1 MRGSAR
7 LPTFVAGLGAVLG
20 LVGVG
25 AGVGCGD
32 EPICQSDVFIA
43 VQTAQVV
50 SDVDRAAPG
59 IQADIAVRTSAAAG
73 ELIRLEVVNPD
84 GVVATRLEA
93 IVDGRGNAVFPA
105 VPVFA
110 PRTKL
115 RASVDT
121 FCGFT
126 SNEVTVDVLAASGC
140 EVALVPAPEN
150 NPFYAPL
157 GVLSTTSDP
166 DPATPGYQTTASV
179 TTRPGWTVE
188 LLRSTATGDELV
200 ASTTATAEGIA
211 SFART
216 LGDGL
221 VVLRAICRG
230 PDEPVAS
237 LGLTVLVDTT
247 RPICRF
253 TTPFA
258 GSTITPRFDTNANLA
273 DGVQLALAAEVS
285 GIDVEGEPTTL
296 VYQATANGAP
306 VSATTTAV
314 SANGRTTAVASLM
327 PATTPASFAFKLG
340 ARDHAGNTC
349 EATETYDVSYD
360 ACDLAVVAPVVAI
373 NRDANT
379 VAGDGSQIDITLAAS
394 SGCVGRTV
402 TATCGS
408 NSSTGVVQANGGA
421 ALRATIC
428 SSSPCESEATCT
440 FTVTNAAALTTE
452 TTAAFRFDD
461 QAPTVFLELVAPVLA
476 CGSSVTA
483 ASDID
488 PATDGVQLTARVTAS
503 GATSRFLEVANAA
516 GSFTQG
522 VSGDHVF
529 TVVPGLNRIIGSA
542 VDAVG
547 NRGTSATCNV
557 TLAN

>member
-1 MRGSAR
+1 MRGPAR

-20 LVGVG
+20 LVGL
-25 AGVGCGD
+25 GVGCGD

-50 SDVDRAAPG
+50 TDVDRAAPG

-73 ELIRLEVVNPD
+73 ELVRLEVVNPD
-84 GVVATRLEA
+84 GVVATRHEA
-93 IVDGRGNAVFPA
+93 VVDGRGNAVFPT
-105 VPVFA
+105 VPVFT
-110 PRTKL
+110 PRTTL

-140 EVALVPAPEN
+140 ELALTPTPEAN
-150 NPFYAPL
+150 SFYAPL

-166 DPATPGYQTTASV
+166 DPATPGYQTTVSV

-188 LLRSTATGDELV
+188 ILRSTATGDVLV
-200 ASTTATAEGIA
+200 ARTTATADGIA
-211 SFART
+211 TFSRT

-230 PDEPVAS
+230 PDAPAAS
-237 LGLTVLVDTT
+237 LGLTALVDTT
-247 RPICRF
+247 PPTCRF

-258 GSTITPRFDTNANLA
+258 GSTITPRFDANANLA
-273 DGVQLALAAEVS
+273 DGIQLALAAEIS
-285 GIDVEGEPTTL
+285 GTDVAGEPTTL
-296 VYQATANGAP
+296 VYQPTTGGAP

-314 SANGRTTAVASLM
+314 DVNGRTTAVASLM
-327 PATTPASFAFKLG
+327 PASTPASFAFGLV

-349 EATETYDVSYD
+349 MAAETYAVSYD
-360 ACDLAVVAPVVAI
+360 ACDLAVVAPLVVVHQ
-373 NRDANT
+373 DASGL
-379 VAGDGSQIDITLAAS
+379 AGDGSQIDITLAAS

-408 NSSTGVVQANGGA
+408 NSSTGVVQANGRA
-421 ALRATIC
+421 VLRATIC
-428 SSSPCESEATCT
+428 SSSPCEIEATCT

-452 TTAAFRFDD
+452 TTAAFTFDD
-461 QAPTVFLELVAPVLA
+461 QPPTVSLELVDPLLA
-476 CGSSVTA
+476 CGSTVTA

-488 PATDGVQLTARVTAS
+488 PTTDGVQLTARVTAS
-503 GATSRFLEVANAA
+503 GAASRFLEVTNTV
-516 GSFTQG
+516 GSFAQG

-529 TVVPGLNRIIGSA
+529 TVVPGVNVIIGSA
-542 VDAVG
+542 VDAYG
-547 NRGTSATCNV
+547 NRGRSGGCNV